1 MRKLISFFIGLC
13 ILALMFGAIAGAAA
27 IYDTARKIKI
37 ETYFFQPNNLS
48 GQRVGVPATPSDLGP
63 DKMRRRLVE
72 KYLSEYFYVI
82 PDTANVE
89 KRMGAF
95 SPLARMSTQSVFSQW
110 QQQEGAYIK
119 TLAEEGAFRTVRI
132 IGEIKKPADSD
143 FWTVEYEMKTWR
155 RPNDMAEEPVVTRD
169 VLYMGISDEYMMDFR
184 QNIDIRQYLE
194 NGYDPAAIFRFGI
207 TAIGRQQDK

>member
-1 MRKLISFFIGLC
+1 MRKIVSFFIGLC

-27 IYDTARKIKI
+27 IYDTARRIRV

-48 GQRVGVPATPSDLGP
+48 GERVGVPATPADLGP

-72 KYLSEYFYVI
+72 KYISEYFYVI

-89 KRMGAF
+89 ERMSAF
-95 SPLARMSTQSVFSQW
+95 SPLARMSTADVFRQW
-110 QQQEGAYIK
+110 QEQEGAYIK
-119 TLAEEGAFRTVRI
+119 TLAEEGGFRTVRV
-132 IGEIKKPADSD
+132 IGEITKPADSD

-155 RPNDMAEEPVVTRD
+155 HPNDMAEEPIVTRD
-169 VLYMGISDEYMMDFR
+169 VLYMGLSDQYMMDFR
-184 QNIDIRQYLE
+184 ENIDVAQYLE
-194 NGYDPAAIFRFGI
+194 DGYDPAAIFRFGV